1 MTNPGELRTERL
13 LLRQWLPSDA
23 EPFARLNADP
33 LVMKHFPS
41 TLSREESDATIGRI
55 NTHVQL
61 YGFGLWAVE
70 VPDVAPFIGFVG
82 LIVPR
87 FETHFTPCVEIGW
100 RLAAE
105 FWNYGYATEGAQAA
119 LRFAFEVLRLEE
131 IVAITIPA
139 NTASRRVMEKI
150 GMTYNPED
158 DFDHPFLLNDERMR
172 RHVLYRVRNNLVK
185 DGVFNKPP
193 ERRL

>member
-1 MTNPGELRTERL
+1 
-13 LLRQWLPSDA
+13 LPSDA

-33 LVMKHFPS
+33 LVMKHFEHA
-41 TLSREESDATIGRI
+41 LSREESDAMIGRI
-55 NTHVQL
+55 NTHAQV

-70 VPDVAPFIGFVG
+70 VPDVASFIGFVG

-87 FETHFTPCVEIGW
+87 FETHFTPCVEIAW
-100 RLAAE
+100 RLSAE
-105 FWNYGYATEGAQAA
+105 FWNRGYATEGARAA

-139 NTASRRVMEKI
+139 NAASRRVMEKI
-150 GMTYNPED
+150 GMTYD
-158 DFDHPFLLNDERMR
+158 TTGDFDHPLLLNDERMR
-172 RHVLYRVRNNLVK
+172 RHVLYRVRNNLLK